1 MNAKISSY
9 LGFCIRSG
17 KICYGVDDIE
27 QHRKRVYLLMMDAGL
42 GESSQKSM
50 IKSHQRFGCPLL
62 IVEAGVLG
70 ELLHKPAV
78 KAVAIKDNHLAS
90 AILSAA
96 DGETKLKIYGGNE

>member
-1 MNAKISSY
+1 MNGKLSSY

-27 QHRKRVYLLMMDAGL
+27 QHRKRVYLLIMDESL
-42 GESSQKSM
+42 GESSKKTMLKS
-50 IKSHQRFGCPLL
+50 QERFGCPLL
-62 IVEAGVLG
+62 VAEAGVLG

-90 AILSAA
+90 AILSVVG
-96 DGETKLKIYGGNE
+96 GETKLKIYGGNQ